1 MNALEREAWQVVE
14 MLETAG
20 YEAYLVGGCV
30 RDRLLGRELDDY
42 DITTSALPEE
52 VQALFPHT
60 VPTGI
65 KHGTVTVI
73 MEIDRYQVTTFRTDG
88 EYEDGR
94 RPSDVTF
101 VRNLVEDLARRDFT
115 INAMALGRDG
125 TLHDPF
131 GGQADLQNGLIR
143 AVGDPMKRFGEDAL
157 RMLRAIR
164 FAAQLRFVIEERTL
178 AAIYYEAQTLKQI
191 AKERV
196 REEWQKMLLSAPDV
210 AIELLRKTDTLRYV
224 LARPQTFD
232 VRVSDPWGLGVDP
245 WELAGLWAAR
255 APVDFVLRFCM
266 VLVAVQMEEARVEKT
281 LQELKLSGETKR
293 EMRATRD
300 LVAFGDPG
308 KWGEQ
313 QWRQLFYR
321 YGYKAVMRSCV
332 LHATI
337 HEPERIGEW
346 VQAVKARQ
354 DVQPL
359 WSTQDLAL
367 SGEDLMAAG
376 LSGPAIG
383 KALNKLVQAVLQ
395 EPERNTREALL
406 ALVQT
411 WIEAGQL

>member
-20 YEAYLVGGCV
+20 FEAYLVGGCV

-266 VLVAVQMEEARVEKT
+266 VLVAVQMEEAR
-281 LQELKLSGETKR
+281 
-293 EMRATRD
+293 
-300 LVAFGDPG
+300 
-308 KWGEQ
+308 
-313 QWRQLFYR
+313 
-321 YGYKAVMRSCV
+321 
-332 LHATI
+332 
-337 HEPERIGEW
+337 
-346 VQAVKARQ
+346 
-354 DVQPL
+354 
-359 WSTQDLAL
+359 
-367 SGEDLMAAG
+367 
-376 LSGPAIG
+376 
-383 KALNKLVQAVLQ
+383 
-395 EPERNTREALL
+395 
-406 ALVQT
+406 
-411 WIEAGQL
+411 